1 MSNLSFLRSPHLDTK
16 PKSSSV
22 QLNPRLHRDTNHTF
36 LSSRERL
43 HGILKNAEIHY
54 GLNGFEREIIIFLAR
69 FSLDIQSIP
78 CPSFFSFFFPF
89 LLFFFSF
96 LFSSNS
102 HQRANVYIK
111 SRFMAH
117 LVWITVHTFYGS
129 GSQDDILRSSTD
141 RYAMVVYIQ
150 KFMYS
155 SPSNASS
162 ACHYHHHHRHHHRA
176 TRKISSMES
185 FGNYYHFDYISWQLC
200 TRREIEYFE
209 RVVIFLQ
216 HLKRKMSIYKRMR
229 NWLSKWRGTWLFL
242 WWFLSMRLKLS
253 QGRYNCSI
261 YVRFLLIKWISFV

>member
-1 MSNLSFLRSPHLDTK
+1 MIASRYQSHLSFIAREITQRNFKKCRDSLRFKRIWTRNRYISF
-16 PKSSSV
+16 S
-22 QLNPRLHRDTNHTF
+22 TF
-36 LSSRERL
+36 NRSHVPLSS
-43 HGILKNAEIHY
+43 
-54 GLNGFEREIIIFLAR
+54 
-69 FSLDIQSIP
+69 
-78 CPSFFSFFFPF
+78 PS
-89 LLFFFSF
+89 SF

-162 ACHYHHHHRHHHRA
+162 ASHHHDHHRHHHRA

>member
-1 MSNLSFLRSPHLDTK
+1 MNAKSLYFSPGSLSTFNRSSTSLFLLLLLSFSPL
-16 PKSSSV
+16 
-22 QLNPRLHRDTNHTF
+22 
-36 LSSRERL
+36 
-43 HGILKNAEIHY
+43 
-54 GLNGFEREIIIFLAR
+54 
-69 FSLDIQSIP
+69 
-78 CPSFFSFFFPF
+78 
-89 LLFFFSF
+89 FFSF

-209 RVVIFLQ
+209 RILLYLFWAVIFLQ
-216 HLKRKMSIYKRMR
+216 HLKRKISIYKRMR
-229 NWLSKWRGTWLFL
+229 NWLSKYLVIL
-242 WWFLSMRLKLS
+242 VM
-253 QGRYNCSI
+253 
-261 YVRFLLIKWISFV
+261 ISFDATEIVSRTL